1 MSHQLTVQDMVVRSV
16 ELPKRWQKSAKDD
29 KRQAVDVL
37 ASFVSKRH
45 VKVRQ
50 KNEVKMTKQKSD
62 ETQ

>member
-50 KNEVKMTKQKSD
+50 KKRGENDKTKVG
-62 ETQ
+62 